1 MLRNIGSNW
10 ILNILRIAVLMHL
23 TPYVIGALG
32 PDGNGVWVSIV
43 SLTGFLKL
51 LILGVPMASVRFLAE
66 HLAKDDT
73 KKANEAVSTCLGICV
88 FLGVGAALIGAGLY
102 FFFDRLLLENPRWQE
117 LGPDLVASARLAYIL
132 VVAQVGVGFALRLPY
147 GIFDAHQDFI
157 TRNWVMAGELVLRY
171 GLTLGLLAANASLVV
186 LAVVQAVCMV
196 AEFVAL
202 MVLIRKKYPAI
213 RFGLGAFDR
222 QAVRAILGFSVFTLF
237 LNAGAMLA
245 FRSDALVIGSFLGAT
260 EVTNFDVA
268 NKFFEPLTELVLG
281 IAVVVMPTATRLR
294 AQGELDQ
301 LGSILLRWSKV
312 AFSIVLVV
320 GVYLATVGPEFLAW
334 WLGDDFHPSSG
345 PVLQVLT
352 VSFLV
357 YLPVRGVALP
367 ILMGLGKPGRP
378 ALGLLVMGA
387 VNLGISIALVGPLGI
402 FGVALGTA
410 IPNVIF
416 AVFVAWLA
424 CREIGT
430 APWVYARHVFGR
442 GVLGALAPVG
452 LLLLLKYG
460 LGVRGL
466 LPLLGAG
473 LGSTALFA
481 VVWIFFVYRD
491 DPHVDLLAKLRARRA
506 GAPS

>member
-10 ILNILRIAVLMHL
+10 ILNVLRIAVLMHL

-32 PDGNGVWVSIV
+32 PEGNGVWVSIV

-66 HLAKDDT
+66 HLANDDT
-73 KKANEAVSTCLGICV
+73 KKANEAVSTCLGICI
-88 FLGVGAALIGAGLY
+88 FLGAGAALIGGGLY
-102 FFFDRLLLENPRWQE
+102 FFFDRLLLENPRWQH
-117 LGPDLVASARLAYIL
+117 LGPEVFEAARLAYLL

-147 GIFDAHQDFI
+147 GIFDAHQDFV

-171 GLTLGLLAANASLVV
+171 ALTLGLLALDASVVV
-186 LAVVQAVCMV
+186 LAVVQIVCMV

-202 MVLIRKKYPAI
+202 MVLIRARYPAI

-222 QAVRAILGFSVFTLF
+222 AAVRAILGFSVFTLF

-245 FRSDALVIGSFLGAT
+245 FRSDALVIGSFLGAA
-260 EVTNFDVA
+260 EVTHFDVA

-294 AQGELDQ
+294 TQGQLDQ
-301 LGSILLRWSKV
+301 LGAILLRWSKV
-312 AFSIVLVV
+312 AFSIVMVV
-320 GVYLATVGPEFLAW
+320 GVYLATVGPEFLSW
-334 WLGDDFHPSSG
+334 WLGADYDPSSG

-352 VSFLV
+352 VSFLL

-378 ALGLLVMGA
+378 ALGLLLMGV
-387 VNLGISIALVGPLGI
+387 VNLAISVALVRPLGI
-402 FGVALGTA
+402 LGVALGTA
-410 IPNVIF
+410 IPNVVF
-416 AVFVAWLA
+416 AAFVAWLA

-430 APWVYARHVFGR
+430 GPWTYARHVFGR
-442 GVLGALAPVG
+442 GLVGALAPAG
-452 LLLLLKYG
+452 LLLALKHG
-460 LGVRGL
+460 LGVEGF
-466 LPLLGAG
+466 LPLLLAG
-473 LGSTALFA
+473 LASTATFA
-481 VVWIFFVYRD
+481 VVWVLFVYRD
-491 DPHVDLLAKLRARRA
+491 DPHLDLLAKLRARRA
-506 GAPS
+506 GAAS